1 MAKFMIAL
9 FLSLTTGFVSYLTY
23 NGTGQ
28 EKVETIATQPS
39 VRSNSY
45 SSHSI
50 SSGSGSSYNSS
61 SYGYG
66 K

>member
-1 MAKFMIAL
+1 MAKFIMAF
-9 FLSLTTGFVSYLTY
+9 FLLLTTGFISYLTY
-23 NGTGQ
+23 NGIGQ
-28 EKVETIATQPS
+28 ESVETIATQPS

-45 SSHSI
+45 SSHS
-50 SSGSGSSYNSS
+50 SGSGSYYNSS